1 MGLQACC
8 FDFAD
13 DTRRIEDEKQLALLA
28 RYQAQNERGMNKC
41 VNMLA
46 KFRAAH
52 KKEQIGFESQI
63 RKEDAET
70 RKKEAH
76 EARLRLINARAR
88 HIEVDSDVRRTC
100 EISIARNMRI
110 PLRNWPPVFAAQSAK

>member
-13 DTRRIEDEKQLALLA
+13 DTRCIEDKKQFALLA
-28 RYQAQNERGMNKC
+28 RYQAQNERGMDKC

-52 KKEQIGFESQI
+52 KKEQTGFESQI
-63 RKEDAET
+63 RK
-70 RKKEAH
+70 
-76 EARLRLINARAR
+76 
-88 HIEVDSDVRRTC
+88 
-100 EISIARNMRI
+100 
-110 PLRNWPPVFAAQSAK
+110 SAK